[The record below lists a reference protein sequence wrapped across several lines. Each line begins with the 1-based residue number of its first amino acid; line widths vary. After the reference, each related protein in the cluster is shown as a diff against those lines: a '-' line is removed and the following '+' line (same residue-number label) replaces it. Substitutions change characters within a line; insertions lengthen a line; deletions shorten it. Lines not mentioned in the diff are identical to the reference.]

1 MREHP
6 YIEPAAQGWTS
17 NESSEFEA
25 IRIYNQRTRPDI
37 ERIVRTRG
45 YSERITVRYERTD
58 FYSCSLIFV
67 RFVRFIRYS
76 PYHTIG
82 DRKSTRLNSSHI
94 TISYA
99 VFCLKKKKK

>member
-17 NESSEFEA
+17 NESSEFKS
-25 IRIYNQRTRPDI
+25 IRIYNQRTRPNI
-37 ERIVRTRG
+37 ERIVRTKG

-67 RFVRFIRYS
+67 RFIQFIQYNL
-76 PYHTIG
+76 YYTIG
-82 DRKSTRLNSSHI
+82 TIFLVDFNTSSRI
-94 TISYA
+94 YLCFNIY
-99 VFCLKKKKK
+99 FLIR